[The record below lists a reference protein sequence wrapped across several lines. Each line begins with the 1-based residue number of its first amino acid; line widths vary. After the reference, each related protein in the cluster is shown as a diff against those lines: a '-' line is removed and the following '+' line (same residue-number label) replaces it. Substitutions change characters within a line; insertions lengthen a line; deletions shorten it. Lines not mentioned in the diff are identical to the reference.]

1 MSIIEEYHLFMNSS
15 QRVSGSTSN
24 CNFSLYQPIKLK
36 NPANNFFVRIGSA
49 EIPFTFNPINSTNSR
64 ITFRYTRN
72 GVVST
77 IYVVIPQGQYNPTT
91 FLSTLQSQ
99 ISFQTVFTIFNF
111 TYNNISG
118 YLSLTCKATDGIQT
132 TLQITDC
139 SDIIKSFLGISTLPS
154 DVFGYEPL
162 SQYLYLISTK
172 NVLFNPINSVYIR
185 SENIRQ
191 SQNFES
197 LVVKK
202 DISDVLAKVQISV
215 QPNSFIVWS
224 NYTDL
229 NVKVSNKY
237 FDVINIYLTNN
248 LTYDDLNLN
257 GLDFSFRMTISEVG
271 DMNIPKTVAQIEQE
285 NIQKE
290 NVVKQET
297 TTQLMSQKDE
307 LIQKLLDIKNEL
319 LGSNGDQKILETV
332 RDKIKEITP
341 KLEPL
346 RLQPTSV

>member
-1 MSIIEEYHLFMNSS
+1 
-15 QRVSGSTSN
+15 
-24 CNFSLYQPIKLK
+24 
-36 NPANNFFVRIGSA
+36 
-49 EIPFTFNPINSTNSR
+49 
-64 ITFRYTRN
+64 
-72 GVVST
+72 
-77 IYVVIPQGQYNPTT
+77 
-91 FLSTLQSQ
+91 
-99 ISFQTVFTIFNF
+99 
-111 TYNNISG
+111 
-118 YLSLTCKATDGIQT
+118 LTCKAADNIQT
-132 TLQITDC
+132 TLQITNC
-139 SDIIKSFLGISTLPS
+139 SDIVKSFLGINTLPS

-162 SQYLYLISTK
+162 SQYIYLNSVK

-202 DISDVLAKVQISV
+202 DISDVLAKVQIAV
-215 QPNSFIVWS
+215 QPNNFIVWS

-248 LTYDDLNLN
+248 LNYDDLNLN

-271 DMNIPKTVAQIEQE
+271 DMNIPKTVSQIEQE

-319 LGSNGDQKILETV
+319 LGSNGDQKILGASLRSLENV

-341 KLEPL
+341 TLEPL
-346 RLQPTSV
+346 RLEPEIRSLQPTSV